1 MPPAG
6 TADHADITR
15 IARIDPRYPRDIRVI
30 RGAGRRHSLPLGP
43 FTLLPSAPSAK
54 ITNVSASVSIVI
66 VNYNGERF
74 LAPCLSSVLA
84 QTHPFD
90 EIILV
95 DNASSDFSLALVRH
109 RFPQVKIIQIQKN
122 VGYAEGCNR
131 GIAASTGDLVAVL
144 NNDAVLHSLWLE
156 KLLEHDHEPWGFW
169 ASLILFA
176 SEPEKID
183 SAGDAMAV
191 VGAAFKIGHQQRAE
205 NRTEPREV
213 FGPCAAAALYRR
225 SLLEAT
231 GGFDSDFFLIYED
244 ADLNFRARLLG
255 FRCLFVPAAAAYHH
269 VNSSIGSFSHTY
281 VYYGHRNSEYVFWKT
296 MPLALL
302 LLYLPERLLFDLASF
317 FYFLPKGRGL
327 SFLGAKLDFLRNL
340 VSVIR
345 KRRGVQKSRVLTT
358 GQVRRILV
366 RNWLR
371 NRLKASRA

>member
-1 MPPAG
+1 M
-6 TADHADITR
+6 
-15 IARIDPRYPRDIRVI
+15 
-30 RGAGRRHSLPLGP
+30 
-43 FTLLPSAPSAK
+43 
-54 ITNVSASVSIVI
+54 SASVSVVI

-84 QTHPFD
+84 QARPFD

-95 DNASSDFSLALVRH
+95 DNASSDSSLTLVHH
-109 RFPQVKIIQIQKN
+109 RFPQVKVVNIEQN
-122 VGYAEGCNR
+122 VGFAEGCNR
-131 GIAASTGDLVAVL
+131 GIAASSGDLVAVL
-144 NNDAVLHSLWLE
+144 NNDAVLHSHWLE
-156 KLLEHDHEPWGFW
+156 KLLEHDKEPWSFW

-176 SEPEKID
+176 SQPDRID

-191 VGAAFKIGHQQRAE
+191 VGAGFKIGHLQTAE

-225 SLLEAT
+225 GLLQAT
-231 GGFDSDFFLIYED
+231 GGFDSDFFLVYED

-255 FRCLFVPAAAAYHH
+255 FRCLFVPTAVAYHH

-281 VYYGHRNSEYVFWKT
+281 VFYGHRNSEYVFWKA

-302 LLYLPERLLFDLASF
+302 LLYLPERLLFDVTSF
-317 FYFLPKGRGL
+317 FFFLGKGRSI
-327 SFLGAKLDFLRNL
+327 SFLQAKLDFLRNF
-340 VSVIR
+340 VSLIG
-345 KRRGVQKSRVLTT
+345 KRRAVQKSRVLTT
-358 GQVRRILV
+358 GQVRKILV